1 MPKPDATVQKG
12 GRSAGRE
19 RSSTQQRHI
28 NTAGLGP
35 VTGRTSFKEWVNW
48 RTLGEQHAPWHGR
61 THDAQTVKRQFNEQ

>member
-28 NTAGLGP
+28 NTAGLETCDGQNVHQGMGDGHTEP
-35 VTGRTSFKEWVNW
+35 MS
-48 RTLGEQHAPWHGR
+48 
-61 THDAQTVKRQFNEQ
+61 THEL